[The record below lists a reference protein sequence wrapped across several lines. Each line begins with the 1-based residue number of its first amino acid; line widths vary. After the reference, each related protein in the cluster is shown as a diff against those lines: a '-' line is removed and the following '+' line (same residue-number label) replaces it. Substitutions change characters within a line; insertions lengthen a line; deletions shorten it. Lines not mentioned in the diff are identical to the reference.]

1 VDALANSR
9 VSLSELESMSAELGE
24 RNAEH
29 ERELEEVAR
38 LNGISLTRE
47 EGTTRAVRSTHR
59 RCGRLAS
66 GVNSDRER

>member
-1 VDALANSR
+1 
-9 VSLSELESMSAELGE
+9 MSAELGE

-47 EGTTRAVRSTHR
+47 EEPRAQ
-59 RCGRLAS
+59 
-66 GVNSDRER
+66 